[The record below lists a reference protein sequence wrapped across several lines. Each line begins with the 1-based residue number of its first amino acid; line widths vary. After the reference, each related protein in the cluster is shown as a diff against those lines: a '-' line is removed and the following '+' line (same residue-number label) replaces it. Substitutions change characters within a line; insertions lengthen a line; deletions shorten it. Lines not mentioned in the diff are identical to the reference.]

1 MNKSRMKF
9 FVENMLFYGGLAML
23 IKALPLIT
31 LPIITR
37 LLPNTSSY
45 GMADMFNIITSF
57 GTAIAIMG
65 MYDAIFREFF
75 EDKENI
81 EYQKKVTST
90 GLNLVIISSTIIMV
104 LIFLFRNT
112 LSELLFK
119 ESNQGF
125 LVSVSGI
132 SIFFMSIS
140 SILASPSRMRNKRKV
155 FLFTGVGLP
164 IVGFLLI
171 VGLIEIGYTYEALI
185 YSTLGV
191 SIISCFVFFMLN
203 KSDFSLRILDKK
215 VMKELFKIGLPL
227 LPTFLIYWVF
237 NSMDRIM
244 INRMLGPEE
253 LGIYSVG
260 SKVASVSQLIY
271 TAFAGGW
278 SYFAFS
284 TMKDK
289 DQVKM
294 NSKLFEYLGIIS
306 FIAYIVSQPF
316 ICPVFKLLFENQYVE
331 GGKVFSF
338 LFLSPLILML
348 YQVVANQVVI
358 IKKSYLSTVALILGA
373 IVNLILNFIL
383 IKKYGIV
390 GAAFST
396 LISYI
401 VSTIFIVG
409 ICKKYKLIILNFKY
423 IIIFGLVILT
433 TIIKLLNVQNSY
445 YIDIIILVII
455 FFSYYKEIKKLI
467 K

>member
-1 MNKSRMKF
+1 MKF
-9 FVENMLFYGGLAML
+9 FIENMLFYGGLTML
-23 IKALPLIT
+23 TKALPLIT

-90 GLNLVIISSTIIMV
+90 GLNLVIISSTIIMI

-191 SIISCFVFFMLN
+191 SIISCFVFF
-203 KSDFSLRILDKK
+203 
-215 VMKELFKIGLPL
+215 
-227 LPTFLIYWVF
+227 
-237 NSMDRIM
+237 
-244 INRMLGPEE
+244 
-253 LGIYSVG
+253 
-260 SKVASVSQLIY
+260 
-271 TAFAGGW
+271 
-278 SYFAFS
+278 
-284 TMKDK
+284 
-289 DQVKM
+289 
-294 NSKLFEYLGIIS
+294 
-306 FIAYIVSQPF
+306 
-316 ICPVFKLLFENQYVE
+316 C
-331 GGKVFSF
+331 
-338 LFLSPLILML
+338 
-348 YQVVANQVVI
+348 
-358 IKKSYLSTVALILGA
+358 
-373 IVNLILNFIL
+373 
-383 IKKYGIV
+383 
-390 GAAFST
+390 
-396 LISYI
+396 
-401 VSTIFIVG
+401 
-409 ICKKYKLIILNFKY
+409 
-423 IIIFGLVILT
+423 
-433 TIIKLLNVQNSY
+433 
-445 YIDIIILVII
+445 
-455 FFSYYKEIKKLI
+455 
-467 K
+467 